1 MKIGWTKVK
10 AGLDAC
16 VEPVRSEMRA
26 FLILLVALVCG
37 AECYNYTF
45 YDGIAEASLVT
56 FMQLPF
62 FVAVSY
68 VFAAVSY
75 FVRRWGRWA
84 RVLLNV
90 LLTVYVALT
99 IAECYLCLF
108 MESGITPSML
118 TFLVQT
124 NPGETR

>member
-1 MKIGWTKVK
+1 MKTRGFARSFEFFMKIGWTKVK

-16 VEPVRSEMRA
+16 VEPVRSEMGA
-26 FLILLVALVCG
+26 FLVLLVALVCG
-37 AECYNYTF
+37 AACYNYTF

-56 FMQLPF
+56 FMQLPL

-90 LLTVYVALT
+90 LLSVYVALT
-99 IAECYLCLF
+99 IAE
-108 MESGITPSML
+108 
-118 TFLVQT
+118 
-124 NPGETR
+124 